1 MKIDIPKYNYTKEQ
15 LDELEEIII
24 QFQYEFDTPENRKL
38 IEEIISMKV
47 DIPKYNYTEEQ
58 LQELEEILYQYQ
70 YEFDTPENRKKLEH
84 IISKKVDEFVKSNRE
99 KKINQVISDGSSE
112 VQ

>member
-1 MKIDIPKYNYTKEQ
+1 MK
-15 LDELEEIII
+15 L
-24 QFQYEFDTPENRKL
+24 
-38 IEEIISMKV
+38 

-70 YEFDTPENRKKLEH
+70 YEFDTPENRKKLEY
-84 IISKKVDEFVKSNRE
+84 IISTKVDEFVKSNRE
-99 KKINQVISDGSSE
+99 TKINQVISDGSSE